1 MKTRTFTQ
9 SDADTWDV
17 LVKNAR
23 KTCRGALGMWTVT
36 MSNKDLGSELG
47 LNRRAASARAK
58 RVLDFGMVTA
68 VYGEVNGRPSP
79 KVYEI
84 HPAWLD
90 RSPKVGDYYE
100 LEAESLPKGGGL
112 LRHYDLEAE

>member
-1 MKTRTFTQ
+1 
-9 SDADTWDV
+9 
-17 LVKNAR
+17 
-23 KTCRGALGMWTVT
+23 
-36 MSNKDLGSELG
+36 
-47 LNRRAASARAK
+47 
-58 RVLDFGMVTA
+58 
-68 VYGEVNGRPSP
+68 

-112 LRHYDLEAE
+112 L

>member
-1 MKTRTFTQ
+1 MSTKTRTFTQ

-17 LVKNAR
+17 LVRNAH
-23 KTCRGALGMWTVT
+23 KTCRGALGTWTVT
-36 MSNKDLGSELG
+36 MSNKDLGSVLG
-47 LNRRAASARAK
+47 LNRRSASARAK
-58 RVLDFGMVTA
+58 RLLDFGMVSAT
-68 VYGEVNGRPSP
+68 YGEKNGRPTS

-100 LEAESLPKGGGL
+100 GEVIPCP
-112 LRHYDLEAE
+112 

>member
-1 MKTRTFTQ
+1 MSTKTRTFTQ

-23 KTCRGALGMWTVT
+23 KTCRGALGTWTVT
-36 MSNKDLGSELG
+36 MSNKELGSELG
-47 LNRRAASARAK
+47 LNRRAASARAS
-58 RVLDFGMVTA
+58 RLLDFGMVSAT
-68 VYGEVNGRPSP
+68 YGEVNGRPTS

-84 HPAWLD
+84 QPSWLD

-100 LEAESLPKGGGL
+100 VGSE
-112 LRHYDLEAE
+112 